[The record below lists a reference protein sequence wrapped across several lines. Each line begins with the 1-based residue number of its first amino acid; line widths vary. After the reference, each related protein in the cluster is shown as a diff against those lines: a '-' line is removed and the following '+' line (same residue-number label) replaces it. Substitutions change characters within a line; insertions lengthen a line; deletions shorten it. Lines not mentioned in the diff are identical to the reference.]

1 MMQGESKECNDRS
14 PLSGRPIEVL
24 LQPRVK
30 NAPAAITGTYVLHSH
45 ESYRS
50 GRPDDIED
58 DPAVLERREKQIR
71 YGKNTP
77 DYDAYVKAV
86 PKHRRERHM
95 PRTPEKRGKFSRRRW
110 DGMIKA
116 WKKSI
121 HKYGQPQDSGQPE
134 PKVRLVANPF
144 NSTNLRQP
152 QDAAAETNDS
162 SNSSTGT
169 RPEECSSSERPTK
182 IVGWF
187 WADQVEDTKKRE
199 EGSKQSSSKGTDS
212 KPRQMPLKSYE
223 YKARFAQ
230 KYNPSAF
237 F

>member
-30 NAPAAITGTYVLHSH
+30 NAPAASTGPYVLHSH

-50 GRPDDIED
+50 GRPNDIED
-58 DPAVLERREKQIR
+58 DPTVLERREKQIR

-121 HKYGQPQDSGQPE
+121 HKYGQLDDRSEEEEDEDKERGQ
-134 PKVRLVANPF
+134 
-144 NSTNLRQP
+144 
-152 QDAAAETNDS
+152 
-162 SNSSTGT
+162 
-169 RPEECSSSERPTK
+169 EERERP
-182 IVGWF
+182 
-187 WADQVEDTKKRE
+187 QQE
-199 EGSKQSSSKGTDS
+199 E
-212 KPRQMPLKSYE
+212 E
-223 YKARFAQ
+223 EE
-230 KYNPSAF
+230 PSLELEEEIEF
-237 F
+237 LD